1 MPPPAATLFAMILN
15 GLQPDPGQCLVI
27 EAGSGG
33 SPVIAMTLN
42 DTATGRFIL
51 DTAASG
57 STLDDR
63 LVQTLNPPRDDAIE
77 QAQGWGGP
85 TDTRVY
91 RLSSLQA
98 GPLTLRDVPL
108 PSLPPP
114 KLDSHD
120 ISGLAGVDLFGEALA
135 IWQPER
141 NCVEVGPSGAVPQ
154 GPGWTPVE
162 ARWIRAWKIML
173 PVTIEGVQ
181 GWGLLDTGA
190 QTTVLNPV
198 FAERL
203 GMTVSSQRL
212 TDGGEMFGVD
222 GRALAL
228 SQAHVDAVTVGVWRW
243 DRRTLKIGD
252 LPVFQR
258 LGQSDEPL
266 AIIGAD
272 WLRDHGF
279 AIDYG
284 QQKVWLRAD

>member
-1 MPPPAATLFAMILN
+1 MSVAVILTLLL
-15 GLQPDPGQCLVI
+15 GGSQLSEGQCLII
-27 EAGSGG
+27 EPGSGG
-33 SPVIAMTLN
+33 SPVITMTLN

-63 LVQTLNPPRDDAIE
+63 LVEALNPPRNDEIE

-91 RLSSLQA
+91 RLTSLRA
-98 GPLTLRDVPL
+98 GPLALRDVSL
-108 PSLPPP
+108 PGLPPP
-114 KLDSHD
+114 QLDSHD

-141 NCVEVGPSGAVPQ
+141 NCVEIMSSGLSPQ
-154 GPGWTPVE
+154 GGNWAPVQVRWT
-162 ARWIRAWKIML
+162 RAWKIML
-173 PVTIEGVQ
+173 PINIEGVP

-198 FAERL
+198 FAEQLGLNAGSARL
-203 GMTVSSQRL
+203 R
-212 TDGGEMFGVD
+212 DGGEMFGVD
-222 GRALAL
+222 GRTLPL
-228 SQAHVDAVTVGVWRW
+228 SEADVGSVAIGSWNW
-243 DRRTLKIGD
+243 DHRTLKIGE

-258 LGQSDEPL
+258 LGQADEPL

-272 WLRDHGF
+272 WLRDRGF

-284 QQKVWLRAD
+284 RQSVWLRND